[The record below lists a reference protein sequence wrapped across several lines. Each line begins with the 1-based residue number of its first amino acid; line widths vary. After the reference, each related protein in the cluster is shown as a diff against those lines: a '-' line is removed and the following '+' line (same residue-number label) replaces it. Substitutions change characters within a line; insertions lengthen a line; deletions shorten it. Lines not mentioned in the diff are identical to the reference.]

1 MRPLLFFSLGAALVV
16 LAAGCA
22 GDTAVGG
29 LAGRTSY
36 LPRTGPH
43 LAAFFD
49 DEDEIPRLIR
59 PPRPPRPLLPAEIRE
74 GLQAP
79 RVPRAK
85 FKLGLRARGL
95 SSGRAERKWE
105 NALSYGI
112 FLKRVPLE
120 RGRVSLELGAD
131 YTAVDTTDGLVS
143 STMYVLRA
151 DLLLGKFGGKGATP
165 YLLLGGHGVIE
176 EGTRNATG
184 EALSGRGGGVDVGVG
199 LGARSGRWDIRAA
212 YSLLFASEN
221 TDSSVAVSLG
231 FAF

>member
-1 MRPLLFFSLGAALVV
+1 MRPLLFVSLGAASLV
-16 LAAGCA
+16 LASGCVPDA
-22 GDTAVGG
+22 AVGG
-29 LAGRTSY
+29 LAARASY
-36 LPRTGPH
+36 LPRTGPP

-59 PPRPPRPLLPAEIRE
+59 PPKLPPPPEAREVLPA
-74 GLQAP
+74 P
-79 RVPRAK
+79 RAPRAK
-85 FKLGLRARGL
+85 YRLGVRARGL
-95 SSGRAERKWE
+95 RSGQAERNWE
-105 NALSYGI
+105 DALSYGV

-120 RGRVSLELGAD
+120 RGKVSLEFGAE
-131 YTAVDTTDGLVS
+131 YAAVETTDGLVS

-165 YLLLGGHGVIE
+165 YFFLGGHGIIE

-184 EALSGRGGGVDVGVG
+184 ERVTGQGGGADVGVG

-221 TDSSVAVSLG
+221 TDSNLAVSLG